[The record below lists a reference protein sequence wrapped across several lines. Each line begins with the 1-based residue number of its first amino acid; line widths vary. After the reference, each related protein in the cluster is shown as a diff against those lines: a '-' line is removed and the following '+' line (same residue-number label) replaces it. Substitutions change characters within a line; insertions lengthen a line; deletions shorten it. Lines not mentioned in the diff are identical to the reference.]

1 MSGSVGAGTIGHF
14 VCEGVGNS
22 YNYVAI
28 KENVNGSML
37 AAFERRECASTH
49 CVGCP

>member
-1 MSGSVGAGTIGHF
+1 MNWSVGAGTIGYL
-14 VCEGVGNS
+14 VCEGVRNS
-22 YNYVAI
+22 YNYLVN

-37 AAFERRECASTH
+37 AGFERTGGASTH